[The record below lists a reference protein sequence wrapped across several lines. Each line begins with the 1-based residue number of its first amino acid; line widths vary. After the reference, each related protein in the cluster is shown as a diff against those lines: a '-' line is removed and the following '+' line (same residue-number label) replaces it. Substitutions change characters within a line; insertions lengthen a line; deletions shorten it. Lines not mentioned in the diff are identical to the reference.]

1 MWGFLRDAEVS
12 SECINRGLMLPMSRE
27 SWVLK
32 EACTIGNCTLNDS
45 AVAAQVLASHEPCQ
59 AFSRPQSRQSSR
71 PRTGSRPSSIYEVIL
86 VVVVYMRDKFTNLK
100 LDKENQC
107 LG

>member
-1 MWGFLRDAEVS
+1 MEF
-12 SECINRGLMLPMSRE
+12 
-27 SWVLK
+27 
-32 EACTIGNCTLNDS
+32 
-45 AVAAQVLASHEPCQ
+45 
-59 AFSRPQSRQSSR
+59 RPNYQFFQNEE
-71 PRTGSRPSSIYEVIL
+71 IYEVIL